1 MSDCVGYIGPDS
13 ERMHAFPG
21 EANGLTVLPLG
32 PLRMAVDTRN
42 AAAVHVSTTSIIIGM
57 RSPLLPHAHGVE
69 IRWDGQYVVIDADAF
84 EQRRLYW
91 QRVGAGIAFATRVD
105 LLPVQPTAIRTTAL
119 IAQWCLSMNLSEHC
133 LFEGVERLPAGHRLT
148 IGLDGSAQLGR
159 LSPAEA
165 EPADA
170 ADAAAVLQGVLRSYA
185 SSYDIVLG
193 LSGGFDSR
201 TLMAAM
207 LGAGIPFRVHTYGT
221 ATMPDVRRAVEVAR
235 RAGVALTVTDLSTI
249 AWDVDVVVNSMKRT
263 AWQTEASYP
272 GAHALVFDD
281 PDRLG
286 SRALL
291 VDGGYGALWRGGFGN
306 HLLVRHAKALR
317 DRDAGIVANALMR
330 RPPTLLRE
338 ELRTTTVAACTR
350 LVQQAMDAMPVF
362 DARSGRAWMD
372 EFFLRWNPRGY
383 VASPQSV
390 YDARLASV
398 MPFLDRRVARAA
410 RGMTADQR
418 ANGRLFR
425 RILNGAPAIAGM
437 PYVGKRNDVPAFAA
451 GRPLLAT
458 LTSLLTPRYAKTASI
473 DSICYR
479 LLRPAMLDLAHS
491 TPVAPFD
498 LFDTDAVR
506 SLLQHTPV
514 NGDDAA
520 IAQLLDWFSL
530 SIMSVK
536 AEQV

>member
-1 MSDCVGYIGPDS
+1 MSECVGYVGPAAD
-13 ERMHAFPG
+13 RMRDFLRVAKGMTLMPF
-21 EANGLTVLPLG
+21 G
-32 PLRMAVDTRN
+32 PHHVAVDNRN
-42 AAAVHVSTTSIIIGM
+42 PAALHVSATSISIGM
-57 RSPLLPHAHGVE
+57 RSPSLPNAHGVE
-69 IRWDGQYVVIDADAF
+69 ISLDGQHVVIDADAF

-105 LLPVQPTAIRTTAL
+105 LLPVEPAAISATAF
-119 IAQWCLSMNLSEHC
+119 IAQWCLSMNLSEHS
-133 LFEGVERLPAGHRLT
+133 LFEGVERLPAGHRLI
-148 IGLDGSAQLGR
+148 IGLDGSSHLGR
-159 LSPAEA
+159 LTPASA
-165 EPADA
+165 EPTDA
-170 ADAAAVLQGVLRSYA
+170 AGAAAVLQDVLRSYA

-207 LGAGIPFRVHTYGT
+207 LGAGVPFRVHTYGT
-221 ATMPDVRRAVEVAR
+221 ASMPDVRRAVDVAR
-235 RAGVALTVTDLSTI
+235 RAGVAMHVTDLSAI
-249 AWDVDVVVNSMKRT
+249 EWDVDAVIASMRRT

-286 SRALL
+286 PRSLL

-317 DRDAGIVANALMR
+317 DRDAGVVANALMR
-330 RPPTLLRE
+330 RPPTLFRE
-338 ELRTTTVAACTR
+338 DFRTTAIDTCTTF
-350 LVQQAMDAMPVF
+350 VQQALDAMPVF
-362 DARSGRAWMD
+362 SARSGRAWVD
-372 EFFLRWNPRGY
+372 ELFLRWNPRGY

-398 MPFLDRRVARAA
+398 MPFLDRRFARAA
-410 RGMTADQR
+410 CGMTADQR

-425 RILNGAPAIAGM
+425 HILRGAPAIAGM
-437 PYVGKRNDVPAFAA
+437 PYVGKRNEVPAFAA
-451 GRPLLAT
+451 GRPLLAA
-458 LTSLLTPRYAKTASI
+458 LTSHLTPRYAKTVSI
-473 DSICYR
+473 DSMCYR

-491 TPVAPFD
+491 APVAPFD
-498 LFDTDAVR
+498 LFDTHAVR

-514 NGDDAA
+514 DGDDAA

-530 SIMSVK
+530 SIMNV
-536 AEQV
+536 